1 MASGKIHAACSVA
14 LAAISFGAII
24 GGIGDARLGAACAAG
39 CLAGIFL
46 TPDLDQEGWSHSEHI
61 LVKATFGIGYLWLLL
76 WYPYAK
82 AIPHRSPLS
91 HFPVL
96 GTAIRLLYLGFWAA
110 IPAYFG
116 FRLAAPSPEMW
127 PLLQWSVFGLA
138 LSDLGHFVFDLKW
151 KF

>member
-1 MASGKIHAACSVA
+1 MASGKVHAACSVA
-14 LAAISFGAII
+14 LAAISFGAIL
-24 GGIGDARLGAACAAG
+24 GGIGDVRLGAACAAG

-46 TPDLDQEGWSHSEHI
+46 TPDLDQQGWSHSENI

-82 AIPHRSPLS
+82 LIPHRSPLS

-96 GTAIRLLYLGFWAA
+96 GTAIRLLYLGIFAA
-110 IPAYFG
+110 IPLSFG
-116 FRLAAPSPEMW
+116 FQFSAPSPEVW
-127 PLLQWSVFGLA
+127 PLLQWGIFGLA
-138 LSDLGHFVFDLKW
+138 LSDLGHFVFDLRW